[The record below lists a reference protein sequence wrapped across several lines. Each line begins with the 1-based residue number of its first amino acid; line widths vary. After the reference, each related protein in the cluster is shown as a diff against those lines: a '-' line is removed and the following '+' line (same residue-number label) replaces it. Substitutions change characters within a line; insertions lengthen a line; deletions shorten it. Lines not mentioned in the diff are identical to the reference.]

1 LPNVGQRD
9 DPTRV
14 YTIHVETP
22 TNIGKSNHAKSDHTK
37 PAVDARGFGRSTTVG
52 PIVNDLIANRF
63 TPGITVFDDGVKDKL
78 KGSKKAR
85 DLFFADI
92 DKKDKDADKVK
103 AKKGE
108 LIVDLAEL
116 LTL

>member
-1 LPNVGQRD
+1 M
-9 DPTRV
+9 
-14 YTIHVETP
+14 
-22 TNIGKSNHAKSDHTK
+22 
-37 PAVDARGFGRSTTVG
+37 
-52 PIVNDLIANRF
+52 
-63 TPGITVFDDGVKDKL
+63 KDKL